1 MSRGQEGCE
10 EGGEWV
16 VLAPRGQGARPA
28 VSALICSGTTP
39 GSAVKEARPR
49 READLRQRWARFS
62 SSCKQGISQVNI
74 EHTSS
79 EGQPS
84 GASHV
89 QVGGKNSHPPVL
101 MPLGREEAEAW
112 SSVPGAQKGVR
123 RSRS

>member
-10 EGGEWV
+10 EGGEWVV

-39 GSAVKEARPR
+39 GGAVKEARPR

-84 GASHV
+84 GASPV
-89 QVGGKNSHPPVL
+89 HPPVL
-101 MPLGREEAEAW
+101 MPLGREEAKAW
-112 SSVPGAQKGVR
+112 PSVPGAQKGVR